1 VEGSGGGVPAPGSRW
16 EWMQSRA
23 SERGKDEFRGP
34 VPVSTTCNKPRPP
47 VLAPLCLTANG

>member
-1 VEGSGGGVPAPGSRW
+1 MEGSGGGVPAPGSRW